1 MSEAF
6 DALLARVEELEK
18 HAQRRGQVEDYA
30 ARAQMEDRR
39 LSSRMDRNG
48 RYWESSVLDL
58 SLTRIEAD
66 ALYDAAGAAAARAPA
81 DAEYLV
87 AATSSGLSAERVPTG
102 TASIT
107 WDFGTAA
114 QAKANVVFGTT
125 SGTVCQGNDARLSD
139 ARAPTAHKT
148 SHQDAGSDELDLT
161 GMSGLLGTAQT
172 PTTHGSTTHKQGQA
186 DAIFTPDAGWIS
198 GTHSSLK
205 NLANGASLSDTQDYL
220 LTLAAALIAEK
231 QITA

>member
-1 MSEAF
+1 MSGSW
-6 DALLARVEELEK
+6 DAMMARLKAVEETIAGMERNYRS
-18 HAQRRGQVEDYA
+18 AQVNRDEQRL
-30 ARAQMEDRR
+30 DRR
-39 LSSRMDRNG
+39 IDRAT
-48 RYWESSVLDL
+48 SVEVVVPLNLFD
-58 SLTRIEAD
+58 D
-66 ALYDAAGAAAARAPA
+66 AGAAAARAPA

-139 ARAPTAHKT
+139 ARTPTAHKT